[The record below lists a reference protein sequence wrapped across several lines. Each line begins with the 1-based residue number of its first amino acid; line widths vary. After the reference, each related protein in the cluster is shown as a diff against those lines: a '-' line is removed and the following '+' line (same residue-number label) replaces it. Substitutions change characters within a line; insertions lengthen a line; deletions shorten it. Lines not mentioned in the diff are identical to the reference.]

1 MNWTSTGSHTYD
13 PAETMKQRAL
23 AAQKRWDRQMQS
35 QLEFA
40 QMGKTL
46 TRQWSKM
53 PPAPDSHAYLARK
66 GVPAANG
73 VRLDKYDNLVI
84 PCETVTA
91 NSAPCS
97 TSNPTAPRT

>member
-1 MNWTSTGSHTYD
+1 MTGRD
-13 PAETMKQRAL
+13 NEQRAL

-84 PCETVTA
+84 PLRNGDGELRTLQYIK
-91 NSAPCS
+91 
-97 TSNPTAPRT
+97 PTAPRT